1 MTRTTSARGLRMVAE
16 RCAVVLIDYQE
27 KLIPAMHSSEQVIAR
42 TNLVAGA
49 AQLLGVPVL
58 ATEQNPSR
66 LGGTVAPLAARLDAV
81 LDKMHFGAVEAGV
94 IDRVD
99 ELAAARSGGAHS
111 GGQDAG
117 RAGEPADI
125 VISGCEAHVCLAQT
139 ALGLLEAGR
148 RVWVVAD
155 ASGSRR
161 PTDHEAAM
169 RRLAAAGATVV
180 TSEMVVFE
188 WLHTCENEQFKAVSA
203 LVKATPLD

>member
-27 KLIPAMHSSEQVIAR
+27 KLMPAMHGSERVIAR
-42 TNLVAGA
+42 TDLVAGA

-111 GGQDAG
+111 GGEGAG
-117 RAGEPADI
+117 GVGEPVDI

-139 ALGLLEAGR
+139 VLGLLEAGR

-161 PTDHEAAM
+161 RGP
-169 RRLAAAGATVV
+169 R
-180 TSEMVVFE
+180 
-188 WLHTCENEQFKAVSA
+188 W
-203 LVKATPLD
+203 